1 MSERDALHPVRREEQ
16 SADTTASTPNVG
28 PQQAADAPACDPE
41 HPEEEPEEAPLELE
55 ESWRTAD
62 SETPSSSAPQRLE
75 LEQDNGAPPILP
87 PADSRDAAAEAE
99 PGQSM
104 SLLEH
109 LGELRI
115 RLMRALI
122 ASAVG
127 FLLCYSVAEVLFN
140 YLTLPLL
147 RVMPADAKLIYLGV
161 AEAFFVEL
169 KVAFV
174 AGVFLASPYIFHQIW
189 AFMAPGLYDEEKRHV
204 IPLAVCSA
212 VFFLGGAAFCYFVV
226 FPFAF
231 TFFMSYSTENIVAMP
246 SMNEYFSF
254 TLKLLLAFGL
264 IFEMPLFAFFL
275 SRMGLVTA
283 ARMRAARKYAV
294 LGTFVAAAVL
304 TPPDV
309 FSQLLM
315 AVPMLALYEISILVA
330 AATGRRQPASKQN
343 AAPGAA
349 A

>member
-1 MSERDALHPVRREEQ
+1 MIERDALHPVRREVP
-16 SADTTASTPNVG
+16 STDTTASTTDSG
-28 PQQAADAPACDPE
+28 TQQSADASAYGPAQTG
-41 HPEEEPEEAPLELE
+41 EEPEEGPLELE

-62 SETPSSSAPQRLE
+62 AETPPSSAPRHLE
-75 LEQDNGAPPILP
+75 LQQDSGAPPAVP
-87 PADSRDAAAEAE
+87 PSDRADAAADAE

-109 LGELRI
+109 LGELRT
-115 RLMRALI
+115 RLTRALI
-122 ASAVG
+122 AAAVG

-140 YLTLPLL
+140 YLTLPLI

-189 AFMAPGLYDEEKRHV
+189 AFIAPGLYDEEKRHV
-204 IPLAVCSA
+204 IPLALCSA
-212 VFFLGGAAFCYFVV
+212 LFFLGGAAFCYFVV

-264 IFEMPLFAFFL
+264 IFEMPLFSLFL

-283 ARMRAARKYAV
+283 ARMRAVRKYAV
-294 LGTFVAAAVL
+294 LGIFVAAAIL

-330 AATGRRQPASKQN
+330 AATGRRKPRQN
-343 AAPGAA
+343 SAPGAVA
-349 A
+349 